1 MANLLVWNQSALKFY
16 ESGLDRG
23 VLYVRDGSG
32 DYPLGVAWEGL
43 INLTEKPGGAEPTDL
58 WANNAKYAQLISA
71 EIFDG
76 SLEAYTYPDAFL
88 ACDGVEEAVTGML
101 IGQQAR
107 STFGLSY
114 RTFHG
119 SDAAGQEAYYKLHCI
134 YGCLVQPSEVSR
146 ATINDS
152 PEAATFSWEF
162 KTVPVAMTGELAV
175 SKITLSSKDLPA
187 PQLLAVEVALWGEDT
202 PTDAYLPLPDDLLTL
217 ATP

>member
-1 MANLLVWNQSALKFY
+1 MAILLDWNVSALKFY

-32 DYPLGVAWEGL
+32 NYPLGVAWEGL

-58 WANNAKYAQLISA
+58 WANNVKYAQLISA

-76 SLEAYTYPDAFL
+76 SLEAYTYPPEFNV
-88 ACDGVEEAVTGML
+88 CDGIEEAITGMV

-107 STFGLSY
+107 SAFGLSY
-114 RTFHG
+114 RTYIG
-119 SDAAGQEAYYKLHCI
+119 SEATDQMAEYKLHVI
-134 YGCLVQPSEVSR
+134 YGALIQPSEVSR

-162 KTVPVAMTGELAV
+162 KTVPAAMAGELPV
-175 SKITLSSKDLPA
+175 SKITINIADLAA
-187 PQLLAVEVALWGEDT
+187 PEVTAVEEALWGVDT
-202 PTDAYLPLPDDLLTL
+202 PTDAYLPLPDALLTL
-217 ATP
+217 CTP